1 MQFVSCAY
9 CATCLGA
16 IIYPLYFRRNFE
28 RRWAERM
35 TRNSGPKSV
44 GTLGLAFI
52 APAETVT
59 LKNLSQSE
67 ILSRNAGNCST
78 LEEDASTQA
87 ARNRF
92 RRMGDAWRSLALTQD
107 WLDGLISPV
116 PSWTEA

>member
-1 MQFVSCAY
+1 MN
-9 CATCLGA
+9 A

-28 RRWAERM
+28 RRWAERI
-35 TRNSGPKSV
+35 TRTSGAKSV
-44 GTLGLAFI
+44 DTPGSAFV
-52 APAETVT
+52 APAEKVS

-67 ILSRNAGNCST
+67 ILRRNAENCSI

-92 RRMGDAWRSLALTQD
+92 RRMGNAWRSLALTQD

-116 PSWTEA
+116 PFSCTEA